1 MIAIVDYGCGNLY
14 SLQSSLNFLKLDS
27 VITSDPEVIKKS
39 DKIILPGVGAF
50 GDAVELLKKGGLHK
64 VLKEEAE
71 KGKYILGICLGMQLL
86 FDKSFEYGEH
96 KGLELVKG
104 EVCPLSD
111 DIKGDLKIPHMGW
124 NSLCIK
130 DISDPIFKY
139 TKKGDYVYFVHSF
152 YAKNC
157 EDSLLAYADY
167 EVKVPALVKNKNVY
181 GAQFHPEKS
190 GDVGLNLLKAFAEL
204 EEN

>member
-50 GDAVELLKKGGLHK
+50 GDAVGLLKKGGLNK
-64 VLKEEAE
+64 ILKEEAA

-104 EVCPLSD
+104 EICPLSD
-111 DIKGDLKIPHMGW
+111 DIKGDLKIPHMG
-124 NSLCIK
+124 
-130 DISDPIFKY
+130 
-139 TKKGDYVYFVHSF
+139 
-152 YAKNC
+152 
-157 EDSLLAYADY
+157 
-167 EVKVPALVKNKNVY
+167 
-181 GAQFHPEKS
+181 
-190 GDVGLNLLKAFAEL
+190 
-204 EEN
+204 